1 MDLNDF
7 SIPASNILKSMQE
20 ARIDF
25 VTTVP
30 DFIQLSVHAQLES
43 GDTGIKYVRCT
54 TEEQATTT
62 AAGLI
67 IGGKRPLTIIQNQG
81 FLACINAVRGAGLD
95 AGLPIV
101 YMIGQFGREDEN
113 QGQDTASS
121 GRRVVRLMEP
131 LLETMGMAC
140 LKLDAPGD
148 EGKIPKFYQAAVDAM
163 VPAAILVGARTAWDA

>member
-1 MDLNDF
+1 MDPSEY
-7 SIPASNILKSMQE
+7 SIPASHILKSMRD

-30 DFIQLSVHAQLES
+30 DFIQLSVHAQLEK
-43 GDTGIKYVRCT
+43 GDTGIQYVRCT

-67 IGGKRPLTIIQNQG
+67 IGGKRPLMIIQNQG
-81 FLACINAVRGAGLD
+81 FFACINAVRGAGLD

-101 YMIGQFGREDEN
+101 YMIGQFGPEDEI
-113 QGQDTASS
+113 QGQDPATSA
-121 GRRVVRLMEP
+121 RRVVRLMEP
-131 LLETMGMAC
+131 MLDVLGMKC

-148 EGKIPKFYQAAVDAM
+148 EEQIPDFFQTLVDTM
-163 VPAAILVGARTAWDA
+163 SPAAILVGARTAWDA